1 MASLVSSQLGQWK
14 TIESQHLRDKG
25 KTLQVVKQGGGQKS
39 HPYLLGLGSFKTQI
53 HTFLKKTLY
62 EDRKPWMLYMLLKS
76 ENEVSE

>member
-53 HTFLKKTLY
+53 HTFLKKNALWGQKTLNA
-62 EDRKPWMLYMLLKS
+62 LYAFK
-76 ENEVSE
+76 EWEWC